1 MKKGIL
7 ELDESDAGL
16 KTIFTLGAV
25 TTVIVLAG
33 VIIDLIFGTITGGN
47 LTALPQTAVDRFL
60 QIRDNWTLGLYN
72 LDLLNAINQ
81 LILIPSYV
89 ALYLALRQTRSGFAL
104 LGLIVFLVGST
115 LLVSGNVALPM
126 YELSIKYAASTLESQ
141 KMLYAAAGEALLA
154 KGIHGSMGMFFGFL
168 LPNIAGIIMSYAMI
182 TGRIFTKWTGYLG
195 LTGSALMCIYIVLVT
210 FVPDIKS
217 MATLFAAPAGLMLM
231 AWMILFAI
239 RFFRYG

>member
-89 ALYLALRQTRSGFAL
+89 ALYLVLRQTRSGFAL

-168 LPNIAGIIMSYAMI
+168 LPNIAGIIISYAMI

-239 RFFRYG
+239 RLFRYG